1 MPNIRTVFTILEVA
15 EQLSLSRRTIYNLIR
30 AREIPAIKIGGQY
43 RIPADALARRLTV
56 PDRTGEPDQQPAA

>member
-56 PDRTGEPDQQPAA
+56 REETGEPDQRPAA